1 MLDANSPALRLL
13 ALQELIDALHTGRWE
28 ELIDA
33 GFKPETLDRLR
44 RTPLEDAVF
53 LAARDELHVL
63 FEIDCDSLERTLNRI
78 ERQRADEA
86 IKEYFIRH
94 GATPTLIQRLF
105 KLDRGTLERLRRL
118 LGAHARGRTPM
129 PKPEERDAIHAKWR
143 EFQDG
148 EQDLRTRYYRLHE
161 AFPHHAIR
169 VLEAVLKEFED

>member
-44 RTPLEDAVF
+44 RTPLEDAAFV
-53 LAARDELHVL
+53 AARDELRVL
-63 FEIDCDSLERTLNRI
+63 VEIDGDSLERTLNRI

-86 IKEYFIRH
+86 IKEYFILH
-94 GATPTLIQRLF
+94 
-105 KLDRGTLERLRRL
+105 
-118 LGAHARGRTPM
+118 GAHARGRTPM
-129 PKPEERDAIHAKWR
+129 PKPDERDAIHAKWR
-143 EFQDG
+143 ELQDG

-169 VLEAVLKEFED
+169 VLEAVLKEFE